1 MVSEPGVSIDRDQAQ
16 DLDGLLAGAHGATHT
31 FDRIAGAHAH
41 AAREAVRE
49 AFVSSLGTSLK
60 ISAALIAAGLVLSMA
75 LMRWTPRMTRARWR
89 P

>member
-1 MVSEPGVSIDRDQAQ
+1 MVSERGVSIDRDQAQ
-16 DLDGLLAGAHGATHT
+16 DL
-31 FDRIAGAHAH
+31 DRIAGAHAH